1 LQVWKK
7 GLPKDVEE
15 YLMKYVGGDKNREEA
30 LTMLKNDPQAIYRND
45 KNYKAL
51 YSYGLLVIDDFAYI
65 LSICNS

>member
-1 LQVWKK
+1 
-7 GLPKDVEE
+7 
-15 YLMKYVGGDKNREEA
+15 MKYVGGDKNREEA